1 MRGTKSEAS
10 RQLLSLGE
18 VSWAHLFPGFL
29 LGVLTAF
36 VADEFLDG
44 FVPLRDEVMLPAWGL
59 ASALIALTPA
69 RRWLWWLAASVTL
82 AYVAL
87 GWTPLFDASMQ
98 SWVRVDSPRK
108 ADAAVVLSSDVRADG
123 KPYRV
128 GQIRLLAGYEAVAS
142 GLAPVLVLTRL
153 QPPLPS
159 MASYAKHQ
167 LKNLRVHVEVLET
180 TEPVRNTRDE
190 ARAVAD
196 MAKQRAWKRVIVVT
210 DSLHLRRSAA
220 LFEREGLEVIAR
232 PCLEDDFD
240 LAALKA
246 GNERL
251 KAFRAWTHEIVGV
264 QVYRLRG
271 WLN

>member
-1 MRGTKSEAS
+1 MRSAKPEAS
-10 RQLLSLGE
+10 RKPFSLRE

-69 RRWLWWLAASVTL
+69 RRWLWWVAASVTVV
-82 AYVAL
+82 YVAL
-87 GWTPLFDASMQ
+87 GWTPLFDDSMR
-98 SWVRVDSPRK
+98 SWVRVDAPRK
-108 ADAAVVLSSDVRADG
+108 ADAAVVLSSDVRLDG

-128 GQIRLLAGYEAVAS
+128 GQIRLLAGYETVAS

-153 QPPLPS
+153 EPPLPS
-159 MASYAKHQ
+159 MVPYANQQ
-167 LKNLRVHVEVLET
+167 LKALRAKVDVLET
-180 TEPVRNTRDE
+180 AESVRNTRDE
-190 ARAVAD
+190 ARAVAT
-196 MAKQRAWKRVIVVT
+196 MAKQRGWKRVIVVT

-251 KAFRAWTHEIVGV
+251 KAFRAWTHEIVGM

-271 WLN
+271 WLK